1 MDPARTLALLWRQQE
16 PSGRGPRPGLD
27 VDAVVAAAV
36 AAADRA
42 GAEALTMRRLAADL
56 GVAPMT
62 LYTYVPGKAELLDL
76 VLDALYRSMTRTD
89 TADEPWRTRVTV
101 VAEENRV
108 LHDAHP
114 WVLPLLGGRP
124 LLGPGET
131 AKYEHELAAFDDA
144 GLDDV
149 DRDAALTFVLD
160 FVVASSRTRHRSA
173 RVVAASDGG
182 TDEQWWAEQA
192 PLLARVFDADAYP
205 RAVRIGSA
213 AGAAQGSAR
222 DPDHAWRFG
231 LARVLDGLGVLVD
244 GTRGLSDSG

>member
-1 MDPARTLALLWRQQE
+1 MDPARTLALLWRQQQV
-16 PSGRGPRPGLD
+16 PGRGPRPGLD
-27 VDAVVAAAV
+27 VDTVVDAAV
-36 AAADRA
+36 AAADRS
-42 GAEALTMRRLAADL
+42 GLEALTMRRLAADL

-62 LYTYVPGKAELLDL
+62 LYTYVPGKAELLEL
-76 VLDALYRSMTRTD
+76 VLDALYAGMARPN
-89 TADEPWRTRVTV
+89 TAGQTWRARVRA
-101 VAEENRV
+101 VAEENRA

-131 AKYEHELAAFDDA
+131 AKYEHELAALDDA

-149 DRDAALTFVLD
+149 DRDAALTFVVD

-173 RVVAASDGG
+173 RATAGTG
-182 TDEQWWAEQA
+182 ATDEQWWAEQA
-192 PLLARVFDADAYP
+192 PLLARVLDAAVYP
-205 RAVRIGSA
+205 RAVRIGTA

-231 LARVLDGLGVLVD
+231 LARVLDGLGALVD
-244 GTRGLSDSG
+244 GTRPADAER